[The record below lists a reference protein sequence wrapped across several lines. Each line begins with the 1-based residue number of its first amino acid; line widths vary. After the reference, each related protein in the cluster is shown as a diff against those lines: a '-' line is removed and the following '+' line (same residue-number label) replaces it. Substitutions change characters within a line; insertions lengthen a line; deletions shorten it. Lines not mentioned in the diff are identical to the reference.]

1 MPNPRGTDGDP
12 CARHL
17 MRERCTNTSIAFI
30 ERPAK
35 ARLFRCGPRSL
46 ALATTRCVAF
56 TNALSSLR
64 VLDIEHQIGGLRSG
78 VATARRAA
86 DRHLTARSPRSGA
99 FLTRAQPDAPALNV
113 PLPLQPA
120 ARA

>member
-1 MPNPRGTDGDP
+1 MNPMPNPRGTDGDP

-64 VLDIEHQIGGLRSG
+64 VLDIEHQIGVLRSG
-78 VATARRAA
+78 VATALVERLIGTLRREVL
-86 DRHLTARSPRSGA
+86 DQEP
-99 FLTRAQPDAPALNV
+99 F
-113 PLPLQPA
+113 
-120 ARA
+120 